1 MARYG
6 RRTGRKRGQWP
17 ALAAGALLAL
27 AVGHARADEALV
39 PYRVVDGEIPEP
51 LTGRPGDPARG
62 RAIAAGREGNCL
74 ACHRMPIPEEEFH
87 GDVGPD
93 LAQVGDRLS
102 EGQLRL
108 RLVDPKRVKED
119 TVMPAFHVVD
129 RLERVAQR
137 YRGRPI
143 LGAQQ
148 VEDVVAYLK
157 TLGHA
162 GEGGAR

>member
-1 MARYG
+1 MDRSRRGG
-6 RRTGRKRGQWP
+6 RRACAAI
-17 ALAAGALLAL
+17 ALAAVLA
-27 AVGHARADEALV
+27 AAPGGARADDAVV
-39 PYRVVDGEIPEP
+39 PYRVVGDEIPEP
-51 LTGRPGDPARG
+51 LAGLTGDPARG

-74 ACHRMPIPEEEFH
+74 ACHRLPIPEEEFH

-93 LAQVGDRLS
+93 LGDVGDRLS
-102 EGQLRL
+102 AGQLRL

-129 RLERVAQR
+129 RLERVAHR

-162 GEGGAR
+162 GGGGAR